1 MKKTEIVFLL
11 DRSGSMAGLESD
23 TIGGY
28 NSFLERQRKLRGEV
42 KITTVLFDSNYEFLH
57 DGIDIKEVK
66 PLTEK
71 DYYVGSTTALMD
83 AIGFTIQKIS
93 KRAKNSKV
101 IFVITTDGMENASR
115 EFSRDKIKK
124 LITSKKDWEFIYLGA
139 NIDAY
144 QEGMSIG
151 ISRKHISNYKASG
164 KCTRTMYNCLSD
176 AVCKL
181 ANDEELDACWN
192 HNLEMNNS

>member
-11 DRSGSMAGLESD
+11 DKSGSMAGLESD

-28 NSFLERQRKLRGEV
+28 NSFLEKQKRLKGEV
-42 KITTVLFDSNYEFLH
+42 KITTVLFDSSLEFLH
-57 DGIDIKEVK
+57 DGKDISDVK
-66 PLTEK
+66 SLTEK
-71 DYYVGSTTALMD
+71 DYYVGSTTSLMD

-101 IFVITTDGMENASR
+101 IFVITTDGMENSSR
-115 EFSRDKIKK
+115 EFTRDKVKK

-151 ISRKHISNYKASG
+151 ISKKHISNYQATG
-164 KCTRTMYNCLSD
+164 KSTRAMYSCLSA
-176 AVCKL
+176 AVSKL
-181 ANDEELDACWN
+181 ANEEELDTCWN
-192 HNLEMNNS
+192 QDLE

>member
-1 MKKTEIVFLL
+1 MKKKEIVFLL
-11 DRSGSMAGLESD
+11 DRSGSMAGLERD

-28 NSFLERQRKLRGEV
+28 NSFLERQRKLKGEV
-42 KITTVLFDSNYEFLH
+42 KITTVLFDSTCEFLH
-57 DGIDIKEVK
+57 DSVDIKEVK

-115 EFSRDKIKK
+115 EFTRDKIKK

-151 ISRKHISNYKASG
+151 ISRKHISNYEASS
-164 KCTRTMYNCLSD
+164 KCTRAMYSCLSD

-181 ANDEELDACWN
+181 ANEEELDACWN
-192 HNLEMNNS
+192 ERLEK

>member
-28 NSFLERQRKLRGEV
+28 NSFLEKQRSLKGEV
-42 KITTVLFDSNYEFLH
+42 NITTVLFDSDSEFLH
-57 DGIDIKEVK
+57 DGVDIKDVK

-115 EFSRDKIKK
+115 EFTRDKVKK
-124 LITSKKDWEFIYLGA
+124 LITSKKDWKFIYLGA

-151 ISRKHISNYKASG
+151 ISKKHISNYNASS
-164 KCTRTMYNCLSD
+164 KCTRAMYGCLSE
-176 AVCKL
+176 AVSKL

-192 HNLEMNNS
+192 HNLERNN

>member
-28 NSFLERQRKLRGEV
+28 NSFLEKQRKLKGEV
-42 KITTVLFDSNYEFLH
+42 KITTVLFDSNCEFLH
-57 DGIDIKEVK
+57 DGIDIGEVEA
-66 PLTEK
+66 LTEK

-101 IFVITTDGMENASR
+101 IFVITTDGMENASH
-115 EFSRDKIKK
+115 EFTRDKIRK

-151 ISRKHISNYKASG
+151 ISKKHISNYKASS
-164 KCTRTMYNCLSD
+164 KCTRAMYSCLSD
-176 AVCKL
+176 AVSKL

-192 HNLEMNNS
+192 NNLEN